1 MKLRQL
7 EYLLAIVD
15 NGLNIT
21 AAAERLYTSQPGVS
35 KQIRLLE
42 DELGF
47 TLFARKGKALGSLT
61 AEGSQ
66 VVDRARRV
74 LQEVQHIRSLS
85 DEIYHQKRGALHIGT
100 THTQARY
107 VLPEVINAFRQQ
119 YPNVSLNLHQ
129 GTSEQIADMVTE
141 KQVDFA
147 IATGA
152 HSLFPSLVMLPC
164 YRWDRSIIV
173 PADHE
178 LAQDDEPLTLERLA
192 QFPLVTYV
200 FSFSGESSLKRA
212 FTDRGLVPEV
222 VFTARDADVIKT
234 YVKMG
239 MGVGII
245 ASMAQD
251 CEESGL
257 KALEIPGLFPRSTTW
272 IGFRRDTVLT
282 KFMYDFIEGFA
293 PHLDQDR
300 VREAV
305 QLPEQSDI
313 ESLFEGTTLP
323 LKGRCAEDVAEAE
336 YAATQ

>member
-21 AAAERLYTSQPGVS
+21 AAAERLFTSQPGVS

-42 DELGF
+42 EELGF
-47 TLFARKGKALGSLT
+47 SLFVRRGKALGALT
-61 AEGSQ
+61 AEGDA
-66 VVDRARRV
+66 VVERARRV
-74 LQEVQHIRSLS
+74 MQEVQQIRALS
-85 DEIYHQKRGALHIGT
+85 DEIYHQQRGELRIGT

-119 YPNVSLNLHQ
+119 YPNVSINLHQ
-129 GTSEQIADMVTE
+129 GTSEQIADMVAE

-147 IATGA
+147 IATGS
-152 HSLFPSLVMLPC
+152 HELFPTLVMLPC

-178 LAQDDEPLTLERLA
+178 LATSEQPLTLARLA
-192 QFPLVTYV
+192 EFPLVTYV

-212 FTDRGLVPEV
+212 FAAEGLVPEV

-239 MGVGII
+239 MGVGVI

-257 KALEIPGLFPRSTTW
+257 KALEIPELFPRSTTW

-293 PHLDQDR
+293 PHLVQDK
-300 VREAV
+300 VREAA
-305 QLPEQSDI
+305 QLPEQTDI
-313 ESLFEGTTLP
+313 ESLFAGTSLP
-323 LKGRCAEDVAEAE
+323 LKGRCAQTVAEATYLE
-336 YAATQ
+336 V

>member
-61 AEGSQ
+61 AEGAQ
-66 VVDRARRV
+66 VVERARRV
-74 LQEVQHIRSLS
+74 FQEVQQIRSLS
-85 DEIYHQKRGALHIGT
+85 DEIYHQKRGTLQIGT

-107 VLPEVINAFRQQ
+107 VLPDVIQEFRQQ
-119 YPNVSLNLHQ
+119 YPNVSLDLHQ
-129 GTSEQIADMVTE
+129 GTSEQIADMVND

-147 IATGA
+147 IATGSHA
-152 HSLFPSLVMLPC
+152 LFPSLVMLPC

-178 LAQDDEPLTLERLA
+178 LALDDTPLTLERLSE
-192 QFPLVTYV
+192 FPLVSYV
-200 FSFSGESSLKRA
+200 FSFSEESSLKRA

-239 MGVGII
+239 MGVGVI

-257 KALEIPGLFPRSTTW
+257 KALEIPDLFPRSTTW

-282 KFMYDFIEGFA
+282 KFMYEFIEGFA
-293 PHLDQDR
+293 PHLTQNI

-305 QLPEQSDI
+305 QLPDQSDV
-313 ESLFEGTTLP
+313 EELFDGTVLP
-323 LKGRCAEDVAEAE
+323 LKGRCAQDVAHV
-336 YAATQ
+336 